1 MVRIK
6 KVMNEQKQL
15 REIENETLFASIKN
29 ANVFSIFYCNVK
41 VLEAIKKWINAQ
53 DCQYEYD
60 STYS

>member
-41 VLEAIKKWINAQ
+41 VLEAIKKWINA
-53 DCQYEYD
+53 
-60 STYS
+60 